1 MRKWKN
7 RIVYAKMYFHR
18 VNVPYVWCT
27 LSVKCQ
33 KIEMNRLKERKRENE
48 KKKINKTESNL
59 FTAF

>member
-18 VNVPYVWCT
+18 VNVLYVWCT

-48 KKKINKTESNL
+48 EKKDQQN
-59 FTAF
+59 